1 MPAVA
6 KRQRG
11 ASVIELMV
19 GVAVGLIAIMFVTQF
34 FVGQLVSNT
43 ATLKATRL
51 NQELR
56 MIIDYTARDVR
67 RASYWGNAIRG
78 VWYQGTPGVTANPL
92 QSITVGTPPGGTDP
106 SVATTADTISYTYD
120 VNANGVI
127 DDNENFTI
135 RRTVLGSGV
144 GVVEVVQGI
153 NAQTITPISDP
164 GSTTITGLTFSTTAA
179 GQNAAAAPATVNVT
193 CIVAGPSPVLTV
205 REIIVTVS
213 GGLVDDPAVI
223 RTMQET
229 IRIRADRIV
238 GTCPAVT

>member
-78 VWYQGTPGVTANPL
+78 VWYEGTPGITANPL
-92 QSITVGTPPGGTDP
+92 QSITVGTTPNP
-106 SVATTADTISYTYD
+106 SVATTAETISYTYD

-193 CIVAGPSPVLTV
+193 CIVAGSSPVLTV

-213 GGLVDDPAVI
+213 GRLTDDPAVA